1 MQITG
6 HRTKCVAVI
15 ALFLATGTAAAA
27 DDLMTKARVYFTPI
41 PTAAPEIQDNLSS
54 PEKIDLGKMLFFE
67 PRLSKS
73 GAIACVSCHNVGMGG
88 DDNMGHSIGHLW
100 NRGGRSAPTVLN
112 AVFNVDQFWDGRA
125 DDLKAQAVGPMQAD
139 VEMNNSP
146 EQVVATLNSMPEYVA
161 LFQAAFPGEDTP
173 VSLDNAGRAIEV
185 FEATLTTPG
194 SPFDRYLR
202 GDSDAL
208 TEQQKRGLAQFIDG
222 RCVECHSG
230 VNIGGDKYEVFGK
243 VQSPGP
249 EIRPPDDVGRA
260 AVTGRDEDKYVFR
273 VAPLRNIA
281 LTAPYFHS
289 GVVWD
294 LGEAVKVMAK
304 AQLGNELSDADAEA
318 VVAFLN
324 SLTGIQPSIE
334 YPILPPRTATTPRP
348 SD

>member
-1 MQITG
+1 MQIKI
-6 HRTKCVAVI
+6 HRAKCVAAITLLLVVSS
-15 ALFLATGTAAAA
+15 AAAA
-27 DDLMTKARVYFTPI
+27 NDLMTKARVFFSPI

-54 PEKIDLGKMLFFE
+54 PEKIELGKMLFFE

-73 GAIACVSCHNVGMGG
+73 GAIGCISCHNLGMGG
-88 DDNMGHSIGHLW
+88 DDNMRHSIGHLW
-100 NRGGRSAPTVLN
+100 NRGGRNAPTVLN
-112 AVFNVDQFWDGRA
+112 AVFNIDQFWDGRA

-146 EQVVATLNSMPEYVA
+146 KQVVATLNSMPEYVE
-161 LFQAAFPGEDTP
+161 LFQAAFPGEDAP
-173 VSLDNAGRAIEV
+173 VSLENAARAIEV
-185 FEATLTTPG
+185 FEATLITPG

-202 GDSDAL
+202 GGSNAL

-222 RCVECHSG
+222 GCVTCHSG

-249 EIRPPDDVGRA
+249 DIRPPDDVGRA
-260 AVTGRDEDKYVFR
+260 AVTGRVEDNYVFR

-289 GVVWD
+289 GIVWD
-294 LGEAVKVMAK
+294 LGEAVKIMAT
-304 AQLGNELSDADAEA
+304 AQLGDELSDTDAEA
-318 VVAFLN
+318 IVAFLN

-334 YPILPPRTATTPRP
+334 YPILPASTAATPRP

>member
-1 MQITG
+1 MHFKIKQTQ
-6 HRTKCVAVI
+6 RVAI
-15 ALFLATGTAAAA
+15 MALLLATGTSCAG
-27 DDLMTKARVYFTPI
+27 DNLVTKARVHFTPI

-54 PEKIDLGKMLFFE
+54 PEKVELGKMLFFE

-73 GAIACVSCHNVGMGG
+73 GAIACVSCHSVGMGG

-100 NRGGRSAPTVLN
+100 KRGGRGAPTVLN
-112 AVFNVDQFWDGRA
+112 AVFNIDQFWDGRA

-146 EQVVATLNSMPEYVA
+146 EQIVATLNSMPEYVA
-161 LFQAAFPGEDTP
+161 RFQTAFPGEDTA
-173 VSLDNAGRAIEV
+173 VSLANAGRAIEV

-194 SPFDRYLR
+194 SPFDQYLR
-202 GDSDAL
+202 GKSNAL
-208 TEQQKRGLAQFIDG
+208 TDRQKRGLTQFIDG
-222 RCVECHSG
+222 GCVACHSG
-230 VNIGGDKYEVFGK
+230 VNIGGQTYEVFGK

-260 AVTGRDEDKYVFR
+260 EVTGRDEDKYVFR

-294 LGEAVKVMAK
+294 LGEAVKVMAM
-304 AQLGNELSDADAEA
+304 AQLGNELSDADAGA
-318 VVAFLN
+318 IAAFLE
-324 SLTGIQPSIE
+324 SLTGIQPRIE
-334 YPILPPRTATTPRP
+334 YPILPERTATTPRP